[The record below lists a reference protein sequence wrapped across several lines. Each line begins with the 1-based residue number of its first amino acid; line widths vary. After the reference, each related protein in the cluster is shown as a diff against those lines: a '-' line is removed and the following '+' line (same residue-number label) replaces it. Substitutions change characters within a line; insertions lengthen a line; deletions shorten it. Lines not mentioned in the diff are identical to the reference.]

1 MAAFL
6 TTEVLIMG
14 RATRELDVL
23 NELLEVTLDSVAG
36 YQEAA
41 ANSASADLQQCF
53 LRRARERQE
62 VADRIAN
69 MVAKIGGQH
78 AADGNSLGAAHRAFM
93 NLRSRYGT
101 DDRAMLKEVA
111 RSEHFLRSCFEDV
124 LQDNVLSLRAHEA
137 VRTAYGSVWAG
148 EQAVRNSG
156 SPSVARHQAM

>member
-1 MAAFL
+1 
-6 TTEVLIMG
+6 MG

-41 ANSASADLQQCF
+41 VSSANSDLQQCF
-53 LRRARERQE
+53 LRRARERQN
-62 VADRIAN
+62 VADRIATT
-69 MVAKIGGQH
+69 VANLGGQP
-78 AADGNSLGAAHRAFM
+78 AADGSVLGAAHRAFM
-93 NLRSRYGT
+93 NLRSRYSA

-111 RSEHFLRSCFEDV
+111 RGEHFLRSCYEDV

-148 EQAVRNSG
+148 EHAVRKSG
-156 SPSVARHQAM
+156 SPAGTRPQAM